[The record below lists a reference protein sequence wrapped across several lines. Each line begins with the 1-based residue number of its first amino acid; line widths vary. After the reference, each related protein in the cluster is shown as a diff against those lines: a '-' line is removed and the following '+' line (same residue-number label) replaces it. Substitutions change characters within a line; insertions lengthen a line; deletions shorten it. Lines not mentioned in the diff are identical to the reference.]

1 MHAAHIDQLI
11 RAYEGLSPESVESLS
26 DIYASDAYFKDPF
39 NEVRGVDRILEI
51 FHDMYRRIEQPR
63 FVVHQWSGSA
73 QDGFLVWDMRFVS
86 RQMRGGPDQLIRGVT
101 HIRFSDDG
109 KVTYHRDYWDTG
121 EELYVKLPVIGRL
134 IAWLRR
140 KLA

>member
-1 MHAAHIDQLI
+1 MHATHIDQLI
-11 RAYEGLSPESVESLS
+11 RAYEGLSPESVERLS

-39 NEVRGVDRILEI
+39 NEVTGIDRILEI
-51 FHDMYRRIEQPR
+51 FRDMYRRIEQPR

-73 QDGFLVWDMRFVS
+73 QAGFLVWDMRFVS

>member
-39 NEVRGVDRILEI
+39 NEVTGIDRILEI
-51 FHDMYRRIEQPR
+51 FRDMYRRIEQPR

>member
-39 NEVRGVDRILEI
+39 NEVTGIDRILEI
-51 FHDMYRRIEQPR
+51 FRDMYRRIEQPR

-73 QDGFLVWDMRFVS
+73 QDGFLVWDMHFVS